1 MTRGQAGSAGLQTG
15 GRGPPQQQEARP
27 RAAAA
32 TWPVEPTLSNVAT
45 RGVLKAR
52 EGTGR
57 LSNPAGRVLHQ
68 HRARGHRRHSK
79 HKPSS
84 APKGLAKLRPLAGLP
99 HPLQASRAHPGHM

>member
-32 TWPVEPTLSNVAT
+32 TWPVEPMLSNVAT

-57 LSNPAGRVLHQ
+57 LSNPAVSSTSTALGVTGDTANTSLPLPPK
-68 HRARGHRRHSK
+68 AW
-79 HKPSS
+79 PS
-84 APKGLAKLRPLAGLP
+84 
-99 HPLQASRAHPGHM
+99 